1 MSHRPF
7 TFGPKKRRTERSAAY
22 ARPAPKRR
30 EAQRLP
36 TPTDRLPRRYGL
48 PVYLGCLLYL
58 STDSGQNSHPQSLD
72 AVDATSHNTGQ
83 RQPRPTI
90 DAVDATMIDFDIYED
105 SDANKP
111 RPRRRRS
118 SSKKRVSFGHREFL
132 DAKENLVNVEQIT
145 PLKQSTP
152 PVRRASRAVL
162 AHIGGAKA
170 KLFSAVTPAAR
181 RRRRQEKRDAA
192 AAQKARRRSDAVTS
206 TPLTNCCSVPP
217 PSPPPAPRVDVPRPS
232 PPPAAPV
239 PDSSEATP
247 SEKLAALAAHERLRR
262 AKAGLD
268 ALTGRRRRPD
278 ESTRI
283 DAVAELL
290 MACSCA
296 PPDAAAADPT
306 DACEELEIEQP
317 ESPGPPTAR
326 RVFTPSPPRCRVSGE

>member
-1 MSHRPF
+1 
-7 TFGPKKRRTERSAAY
+7 
-22 ARPAPKRR
+22 
-30 EAQRLP
+30 
-36 TPTDRLPRRYGL
+36 
-48 PVYLGCLLYL
+48 
-58 STDSGQNSHPQSLD
+58 
-72 AVDATSHNTGQ
+72 
-83 RQPRPTI
+83 
-90 DAVDATMIDFDIYED
+90 MIDFDIYED

-111 RPRRRRS
+111 RRRRRS

-192 AAQKARRRSDAVTS
+192 AAQKARRRSEEPAVTS

-268 ALTGRRRRPD
+268 ALTGRRTRPE

-296 PPDAAAADPT
+296 PPDAVSADPT

-317 ESPGPPTAR
+317 ESPGPPSAR